1 MTFISVQQPGEKI
14 FKNCYQV
21 VSVDFAG
28 INKNKT
34 SNKLK
39 NVISKIGITT
49 MLLLQ
54 NLCWFGF
61 SFSVYKSTY
70 TGICYRLPFLGRY
83 LCDIF

>member
-1 MTFISVQQPGEKI
+1 M
-14 FKNCYQV
+14 N
-21 VSVDFAG
+21 FAG

-39 NVISKIGITT
+39 KVISKIGITT

-54 NLCWFGF
+54 NSCWFGF
-61 SFSVYKSTY
+61 SFSVDKSTY
-70 TGICYRLPFLGRY
+70 IGICDRLPFLGRY